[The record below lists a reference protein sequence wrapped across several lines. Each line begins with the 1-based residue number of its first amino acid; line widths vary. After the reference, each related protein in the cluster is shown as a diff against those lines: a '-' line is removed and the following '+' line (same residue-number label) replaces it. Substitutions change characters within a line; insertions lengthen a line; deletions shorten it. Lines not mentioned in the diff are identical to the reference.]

1 MARAHTPMHVSF
13 NHLFTM
19 AKVVNGG
26 NKKGK
31 IGNSIYYTIK
41 NSNNKVT
48 QGERIYQPNVTN
60 PQSESQRAQRMKMT
74 PASNFYR
81 ALSNIL
87 DHSWEGVKYGA
98 MSRQYFMKLAMSANQ
113 TIFPYV
119 NKGTTFMVP
128 GPYPIS
134 RGSLPS
140 IGWGIKNNELFINAT
155 TNEAKSSTI
164 DNVSKA
170 LLDRNP
176 FLREGDQIT
185 LILIFDLEEREK
197 RTYVPVVNRFLIDT
211 SNTAELDSELSGIET
226 DSFNDDGLSFIA
238 SGFSETASL
247 AGACVVVSRKNE
259 SGGQVWQRSN
269 EVMAV
274 TNELLNEW
282 MSPNAY
288 AGALDSYKRSESVS
302 DSDYYLNDAETESE
316 AGGSENYSFTNG
328 SLDFTLGSATETRTA
343 VLVQNDNGPIATCAK
358 FGVYEDETPDKKNAW
373 LETYIVRGRNLVLM
387 ERYNLSATE
396 VKSIT
401 AKYNNQVV
409 QVLTPEAFVARFKD
423 FTIA

>member
-1 MARAHTPMHVSF
+1 
-13 NHLFTM
+13 M

-60 PQSESQRAQRMKMT
+60 PQSENQRAQRMKMT

-81 ALSNIL
+81 ALSGIL

-113 TIFPYV
+113 EIFPYV
-119 NKGTTFMVP
+119 NKGTTFAVP

-140 IGWGIKNNELFINAT
+140 IGWKLTDGKIAVGLNPVSFEETVGSFSSLLIERNN
-155 TNEAKSSTI
+155 
-164 DNVSKA
+164 
-170 LLDRNP
+170 
-176 FLREGDQIT
+176 FLHDGDQIT
-185 LILIFDLEEREK
+185 FITFYDLEDREQ
-197 RTYVPVVNRFLIDT
+197 RTFVPVVARIVLDTESQDDFIDT
-211 SNTAELDSELSGIET
+211 LGSGWDFDTQLQSALGI
-226 DSFNDDGLSFIA
+226 SFD
-238 SGFSETASL
+238 GFSETATL
-247 AGACVVVSRKNE
+247 AAACVVVSRKNE
-259 SGGQVWQRSN
+259 SGGQVWQRST

-282 MSPNAY
+282 MSPAAY

-316 AGGSENYSFTNG
+316 AGGVAEYAFSNSSLNFTIG
-328 SLDFTLGSATETRTA
+328 GTTELHA
-343 VLVQNDNGPIATCAK
+343 SVLVLGDNGPVATCAK
-358 FGVYEDETPDKKNAW
+358 YGVYPEERPDGKNAW
-373 LETYIVRGRNLVLM
+373 LETYIIRGRTLVLM
-387 ERYNLSATE
+387 DRYNLQTGE
-396 VKSIT
+396 VTGVT
-401 AKYNNQVV
+401 AAYEGQSVP
-409 QVLTPEAFVARFKD
+409 VLTPEQFVARFTD
-423 FTIA
+423 YTLG

>member
-1 MARAHTPMHVSF
+1 
-13 NHLFTM
+13 M

-60 PQSESQRAQRMKMT
+60 PQSENQRAQRMKMT

-81 ALSNIL
+81 ALSGIL

-113 TIFPYV
+113 EIFPYV
-119 NKGTTFMVP
+119 NKGTTFAVP

-140 IGWGIKNNELFINAT
+140 IGWNLGNGYINLTMSAAGSYDAVDGFTTALIGNNN
-155 TNEAKSSTI
+155 
-164 DNVSKA
+164 
-170 LLDRNP
+170 
-176 FLREGDQIT
+176 FLHDGDQIT
-185 LILIFDLEEREK
+185 FIAFYDLEDREQ
-197 RTYVPVVNRFLIDT
+197 RTYIPVVARIILDSQSDATVESVLGAGWVIGNT
-211 SNTAELDSELSGIET
+211 SNTIVTISYDG
-226 DSFNDDGLSFIA
+226 FN
-238 SGFSETASL
+238 ETATL

-259 SGGQVWQRSN
+259 SGGQVWQRST

-274 TNELLNEW
+274 TNELMNEW
-282 MSPNAY
+282 MSPAAY

-302 DSDYYLNDAETESE
+302 DSDYYLNDAETEAE
-316 AGGSENYSFTNG
+316 AGNVEAYSFANG
-328 SLDFTLGSATETRTA
+328 TVNFTLGGTTEAHAA
-343 VLVQNDNGPIATCAK
+343 VIVQNDNGPLATCAK
-358 FGVYEDETPDKKNAW
+358 FGVYEDERPDDKNAW
-373 LETYIVRGRNLVLM
+373 IETYIVRGRTIVLM
-387 ERYNLSATE
+387 DRYNLQATDPQ
-396 VKSIT
+396 SIT
-401 AKYNNQVV
+401 AAYEGQTI

-423 FTIA
+423 FSIA

>member
-1 MARAHTPMHVSF
+1 
-13 NHLFTM
+13 M

-31 IGNSIYYTIK
+31 VGSSIFYTIK

-81 ALSNIL
+81 ALSGIL

-119 NKGTTFMVP
+119 NKGTTFVVP

-140 IGWGIKNNELFINAT
+140 ISWSLSEGEIFINIPT
-155 TNEAKSSTI
+155 QDFDSTLGDFSS
-164 DNVSKA
+164 
-170 LLDRNP
+170 LLIQKNP
-176 FLREGDQIT
+176 FLRNGDQIT
-185 LILIFDLEEREK
+185 FIAFYDLEDREQ
-197 RTYVPVVNRFLIDT
+197 RTFIPVVTRLLLDT
-211 SNTAELDSELSGIET
+211 ESADSMAQALGTSWDSENIEGGL
-226 DSFNDDGLSFIA
+226 GLSFN
-238 SGFSETASL
+238 GFSETATI
-247 AGACVVVSRKNE
+247 AAACVVVSRKNE
-259 SGGQVWQRSN
+259 SGGQVWQRST
-269 EVMAV
+269 EVMVVTDAV
-274 TNELLNEW
+274 LNEW
-282 MSPNAY
+282 MSPAAY

-316 AGGSENYSFTNG
+316 ASGGSSYSFTNQQAT
-328 SLDFTLGSATETRTA
+328 FTLGSATQSITSVIA
-343 VLVQNDNGPIATCAK
+343 QNENGGQATCAE
-358 FGVYEDETPDKKNAW
+358 FGFYEDERPDNATAW
-373 LETYIVRGRNLVLM
+373 IKPYYVRGRQLVAADIVNLTGP
-387 ERYNLSATE
+387 TE
-396 VKSIT
+396 GD
-401 AKYNNQVV
+401 
-409 QVLTPEAFVARFKD
+409 LTARFD
-423 FTIA
+423 GQPITVYGPTQFTARFPEITVG